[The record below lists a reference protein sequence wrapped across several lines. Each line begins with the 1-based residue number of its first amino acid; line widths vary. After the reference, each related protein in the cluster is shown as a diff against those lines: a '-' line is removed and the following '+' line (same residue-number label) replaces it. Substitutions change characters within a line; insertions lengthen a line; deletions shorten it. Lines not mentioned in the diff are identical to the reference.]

1 MASATAARSRVA
13 RFDDEGLVTGEA
25 VTLDV
30 RPASALIRAARLARS
45 TCSSPLLLIVA
56 LLLSLAGLAVDE
68 AAFRA
73 IIVAGIV
80 GCIVVLPDRGRD
92 RLPRA
97 IARQARARAPRGARR
112 RRCDRLPARVHPRAH
127 RRRRDLPHVRRP
139 RRARRLPQPVVE
151 APGRPPRGH
160 PRAGRAGARR
170 LPSTAFGVPAE
181 LVGWAATA
189 DVARLPDVLA
199 RRVASFFGNVDH
211 LVPESRARVAASLA
225 AQVAPFV
232 SPLPDAP
239 PERFLAAVVALRR
252 DPRPHG
258 AAARGRA
265 HGRARA
271 GAHGEA
277 GGVPRAL
284 TVTGCRE
291 PRGIRRRSVPV
302 VVDLVRAVDGDPDVR
317 GLLGR

>member
-30 RPASALIRAARLARS
+30 RPASALIRAAGSAIDVLLS
-45 TCSSPLLLIVA
+45 LLLVVA
-56 LLLSLAGLAVDE
+56 LLLSLAGLSVDE

-73 IIVAGIV
+73 IMVAGIV
-80 GCIVVLPDRGRD
+80 GCIVVLPTAVETASRGRSLGKLALGLRVVRD
-92 RLPRA
+92 DGGAIGFRHAFIRA
-97 IARQARARAPRGARR
+97 LTG
-112 RRCDRLPARVHPRAH
+112 
-127 RRRRDLPHVRRP
+127 
-139 RRARRLPQPVVE
+139 VVE
-151 APGRPPRGH
+151 IYLTFGGLAVLVGFLNPSSKRLGDLL
-160 PRAGRAGARR
+160 AGTHAQVERVPKV
-170 LPSTAFGVPAE
+170 PSTAFGVPAE

-252 DPRPHG
+252 SRDLTALRLED
-258 AAARGRA
+258 ARMD
-265 HGRARA
+265 
-271 GAHGEA
+271 
-277 GGVPRAL
+277 AL
-284 TVTGCRE
+284 A
-291 PRGIRRRSVPV
+291 PV
-302 VVDLVRAVDGDPDVR
+302 LTAKPVGFPER
-317 GLLGR
+317 